1 MKRMPFLFLFF
12 LRFVSSLQ
20 EVMAGTHP
28 VPAGFLHDVPLCDG
42 GLPAADR
49 RLPRAQRGGS
59 DRSLL
64 RVGLPGSNAGRLLL
78 LMMHRCV

>member
-1 MKRMPFLFLFF
+1 
-12 LRFVSSLQ
+12 
-20 EVMAGTHP
+20 MAGTHP
-28 VPAGFLHDVPLCDG
+28 VPAGSLHDVPLCDG

-64 RVGLPGSNAGRLLL
+64 RVGLPGSNAGRSL
-78 LMMHRCV
+78 LMMSENTQTQVRKPQLLND